1 MNTGKQ
7 HILFPRVPII
17 CPRVESEG
25 VDNPAWALSPCVPAQ
40 LLRRKRI
47 RLCRSNFVVA
57 AKRLRNLR
65 VANAGLSFDEGTR
78 EEPVKSTCPECRRRC
93 VQTTASFRGCLDT
106 SSARQPPFGVQA
118 CLRKDK
124 PEGYGAASRPKGGCR
139 ARCADIPGASV
150 SSPLRAE
157 HVLSLSRPL
166 QRLVCRGRELP
177 SVGLPTGS
185 VGRGRA

>member
-1 MNTGKQ
+1 M
-7 HILFPRVPII
+7 
-17 CPRVESEG
+17 
-25 VDNPAWALSPCVPAQ
+25 PARGIRGCGQPCVRAHSLCACAAFAATKVPALPEQ
-40 LLRRKRI
+40 FSRGRE
-47 RLCRSNFVVA
+47 A
-57 AKRLRNLR
+57 GLRNLR
-65 VANAGLSFDEGTR
+65 VAKAGLSFDEGTR

-93 VQTTASFRGCLDT
+93 VQAAASFRGCLGNT

-124 PEGYGAASRPKGGCR
+124 PEGYGAATRPKGGCR

-157 HVLSLSRPL
+157 HVLSLSKPL
-166 QRLVCRGRELP
+166 QRLVCRGRGFP